1 MARKLSQ
8 NHLDKYKKGGKLF
21 KLFNVIQRDPELSF
35 EIRRNDEA
43 IIYYCKK
50 VMLTISQG
58 EKVTPL
64 NPNYHKGKMLS
75 VDISDE
81 NTLKSESKIKKY
93 FKEAKD
99 FAYAYSR
106 KSEFAVQ
113 QNISLGSRSFDDGLV
128 VVDMEWGFSQGKIQS
143 SMRIPATKI
152 DLVAFNPKANKEGFN
167 DIYLV
172 EVKHSLDA
180 TQGKSGMQDHV
191 DKTFEICQC
200 KEACEALVNDVKT
213 IIDQKTELGI
223 LKGTKPVIKLA
234 TVPKMMFFLSYRS
247 DEELEQLKKE
257 VAELEI
263 HKGMDEPVVLYH
275 NYTIQLHL

>member
-8 NHLDKYKKGGKLF
+8 NHLDEYKKGGKLF

-75 VDISDE
+75 ADISDE

-113 QNISLGSRSFDDGLV
+113 QNISLGSRLFDDGLV
-128 VVDMEWGFSQGKIQS
+128 VVDMEWGFSQDKIES

-152 DLVAFNPKANKEGFN
+152 DLVAFNPKPNNDGLN

-191 DKTFEICQC
+191 DKTFKICQN
-200 KEACEALVNDVKT
+200 KTACEDLLDDVQN
-213 IIDQKTELGI
+213 IINQKKELGI
-223 LKGTKPVIKLA
+223 LKGTKPTIKLSPI
-234 TVPKMMFFLSYRS
+234 PKMMFFLSYRS
-247 DEELEQLKKE
+247 NEELEQLKKE
-257 VAELEI
+257 VAALTI
-263 HKGMDEPVVLYH
+263 PKGMDKPVVIYN